1 MKQIFV
7 WKLSTRWKTI
17 SGSVLKKSIMT
28 LEPDFR
34 NYNFVIHTTPIS
46 CVVVIARVSIA
57 ELLNYYVINTLG
69 FLLNQ

>member
-1 MKQIFV
+1 
-7 WKLSTRWKTI
+7 
-17 SGSVLKKSIMT
+17 MT

-34 NYNFVIHTTPIS
+34 NYNIVIHTTPIS

-57 ELLNYYVINTLG
+57 ELLKYYVINTLG